1 MVESMTT
8 TAPTVEV
15 TVKHIPLT
23 KETYEELLEAL
34 DELDRA
40 FKRATAESV
49 NARRWLHYRWLVEQ
63 SAQAECHQ

>member
-1 MVESMTT
+1 MSS
-8 TAPTVEV
+8 TAPTAEV

-49 NARRWLHYRWLVEQ
+49 NARRWLHYRWLHEH
-63 SAQAECHQ
+63 AHTIGKDAL